1 MVQTRRRLKKSVSD
15 FIFKTLIVALI
26 TVILMIVMKS
36 NVNFKTNF
44 YKYVYDTSFSFNKFT
59 NLYNKYFKD
68 LKTEDNNNTKTVA
81 TNKLDYTKVEKYQD
95 GAKLYVSNDYSVP
108 AQESGIVV
116 FIGKKDNYDNVIIVQ
131 QINGI
136 DMWYGN
142 VENTNY
148 QLYDYV
154 KKGEILGVSNKYLYV
169 LYKQNGK
176 VLNYE
181 EYL

>member
-1 MVQTRRRLKKSVSD
+1 MVQTKRRLKKSVSD

-26 TVILMIVMKS
+26 TVILMITMKS
-36 NVNFKTNF
+36 NINFKTNF

-68 LKTEDNNNTKTVA
+68 LKNKETATKTVA
-81 TNKLDYTKVEKYQD
+81 TNKLDYNKVEKYQD
-95 GAKLYVSNDYSVP
+95 GAKLYVNDAYSVP

-116 FIGKKDNYDNVIIVQ
+116 FIGKKDNYDNVIILQ

-142 VENTNY
+142 IENTNY

-154 KKGEILGVSNKYLYV
+154 KKGDILGVSNKYLYV

-176 VLNYE
+176 ILNYE